1 MKSYKEL
8 LERAQQKLP
17 QERGSGERFEI
28 PNINVY
34 VARRARR
41 TFVNNF
47 MEISSALNRDP
58 HHLMKFLTNEMATA
72 GSIDGTKATFQGRF
86 MKDTLKRLLNSYV
99 ENFVICPVCKRPDT
113 KITKEK
119 RFFFLECDACGARS
133 TVKSV

>member
-17 QERGSGERFEI
+17 QEKGSGERFEV
-28 PNINVY
+28 PKINVY

-47 MEISSALNRDP
+47 REISSALNRDP
-58 HHLMKFLTNEMATA
+58 QHLMKFLTNEMATA

-86 MKDTLKRLLNSYV
+86 MRDTLTRLLGKYI
-99 ENFVICPVCKRPDT
+99 ENFVTCPVCKRPDT
-113 KITKEK
+113 KIAKEK

-133 TVKSV
+133 SVRSV

>member
-17 QERGSGERFEI
+17 QEKGSGERFEV
-28 PNINVY
+28 PKINVY

-47 MEISSALNRDP
+47 REISSALNRDP
-58 HHLMKFLTNEMATA
+58 QHLMKFLTNEMATA

-86 MKDTLKRLLNSYV
+86 MRDTLKRLLGKYID
-99 ENFVICPVCKRPDT
+99 NFVTCPVCKRPDT
-113 KITKEK
+113 KIAKEK

-133 TVKSV
+133 SVRSV